1 MGRGHDVSNQGAG
14 RFCRETGEVGKAPDS
29 ERCSNG
35 RSARQTRQAEAESE
49 KQGQRKGRD
58 AGGEQSSSCGQQQL
72 NDPESSEPAESPAR
86 CFVHGCRDDAA
97 RHVPGSKATTVCPR
111 TWFNSSFRFLRK
123 LGGSFSKFL
132 RSFHRRPATSS
143 QLKSTAKLWP
153 MPLPFPGALLET
165 GDDCETRA
173 LQRGLNLCV
182 AALDWVYLNRPVTC
196 PLDIVIP
203 SSLNRLQWRVVRCME
218 SACLAWIRCAPVDST
233 AMGRSAAK
241 VEDIEKA
248 LEKLSVFEGQIFSVF
263 EQSLADNSG
272 FCSFRR
278 PVSKMA
284 PGLQRSSPG
293 LVCGTLPAWTVGLVA
308 M

>member
-1 MGRGHDVSNQGAG
+1 
-14 RFCRETGEVGKAPDS
+14 
-29 ERCSNG
+29 
-35 RSARQTRQAEAESE
+35 
-49 KQGQRKGRD
+49 
-58 AGGEQSSSCGQQQL
+58 
-72 NDPESSEPAESPAR
+72 
-86 CFVHGCRDDAA
+86 
-97 RHVPGSKATTVCPR
+97 
-111 TWFNSSFRFLRK
+111 
-123 LGGSFSKFL
+123 
-132 RSFHRRPATSS
+132 
-143 QLKSTAKLWP
+143 

-263 EQSLADNSG
+263 
-272 FCSFRR
+272 
-278 PVSKMA
+278 
-284 PGLQRSSPG
+284 
-293 LVCGTLPAWTVGLVA
+293 
-308 M
+308 